1 MAFEKFDLTVKP
13 FGSKKVK
20 VTQELPSGRRV
31 PYMKPQPAQ
40 YAGGGPIEYAVGGPV
55 KPAWMRNR

>member
-31 PYMKPQPAQ
+31 PYMKSKPAQ

-55 KPAWMRNR
+55 IPAWMSNR

>member
-31 PYMKPQPAQ
+31 PYMKSKPAK
-40 YAGGGPIEYAVGGPV
+40 YAVGGPV